1 MISADSATDGM
12 KPLCFVLMPFGR
24 KPDDQGRI
32 IDFDAVYQQVI
43 APAVGQANFEGIR
56 ADEERIGGTIHKPM
70 FERLMLCEFAIADL
84 TIANPNVYY
93 ELGIRHAMRPR
104 STILLS
110 RSGTRLPFDLAL
122 ARAIPY
128 NLDADGRP
136 SQPEDDAR
144 TIAAQLESLSGISG
158 PDSPVFQLIEG
169 LAPVNIAH
177 EKTDVFRERA
187 LYSNDIKNQLKAARD
202 RGGEVARA
210 ALEKIAKIPALRRLG
225 DVDAGIVVDL
235 LLSYRAVEAYQQM
248 ADLYQ
253 RAAPELQRAPI
264 MQEQYAFALN
274 RLKRGAEA
282 ERVLLTLIEQRGA
295 SSETNGLLGRI
306 YKDRWKQAREA
317 KEVFQAAG
325 ELKRAIEA
333 YAAGFEADWRDAF
346 PGVNAVT
353 LMEMLDKPDPRQKDL
368 LPVVRYAALHRA
380 RRANA
385 DYWDHA
391 TMLELAVLAN
401 NLEEAGDWLS
411 NALAALREAWE
422 AESTKGNLEL
432 IRLRR
437 EQRGEDAGW
446 IAAVENELQKA
457 ADRLRAGS

>member
-70 FERLMLCEFAIADL
+70 FERLMLCEYAIADL

-136 SQPEDDAR
+136 SQPDDDAR
-144 TIAAQLESLSGISG
+144 AIAAQLESLSGVSG

-169 LAPVNIAH
+169 LAAVNIAH

-187 LYSNDIKNQLKAARD
+187 LYSNDIKNQLKIARD
-202 RGGEVARA
+202 RGGEAARA

-422 AESTKGNLEL
+422 ADSTKGNLEL
-432 IRLRR
+432 IRQRR

-446 IAAVENELQKA
+446 IVAVENELQKA
-457 ADRLRAGS
+457 ADRLRAGG